1 MRKQRVLFVLLAHRA
16 AYIYLLIIV
25 NILSFFFFW
34 YQQLCC
40 WIILQIQLSSVSLCI
55 IWESAA
61 TAVPCICFIWASLT
75 LLACLYSFVHAWLLH
90 VHWRDP
96 NPHTVLVSILSYFV
110 TVGWVI
116 DLSLFIH
123 MYMRNSFWMRLVL
136 QALTRSGEKTIS
148 SRSFL

>member
-1 MRKQRVLFVLLAHRA
+1 MRKQRVLFVLMAHRA
-16 AYIYLLIIV
+16 AHINLLII
-25 NILSFFFFW
+25 ISIPFFFFGASNSAVELF
-34 YQQLCC
+34 YKYN
-40 WIILQIQLSSVSLCI
+40 SVQF
-55 IWESAA
+55 
-61 TAVPCICFIWASLT
+61 PCVLFGSRQPQPCRAFVFIWASLT

-90 VHWRDP
+90 VHWCDP

-116 DLSLFIH
+116 DFSLFIH

-136 QALTRSGEKTIS
+136 QAVTRSGEKTIS